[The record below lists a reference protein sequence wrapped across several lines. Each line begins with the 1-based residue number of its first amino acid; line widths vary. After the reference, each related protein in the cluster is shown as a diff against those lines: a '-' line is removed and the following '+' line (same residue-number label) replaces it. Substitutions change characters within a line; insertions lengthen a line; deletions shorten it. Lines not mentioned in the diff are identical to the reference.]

1 MDLLEA
7 AMLQFGITP
16 KVKAIKPKKKKEAKK

>member
-7 AMLQFGITP
+7 AMLQFGVTP
-16 KVKAIKPKKKKEAKK
+16 KVKAKPKKKKEAKK

>member
-7 AMLQFGITP
+7 AKLQFGITP
-16 KVKAIKPKKKKEAKK
+16 KVKAKPKKKKEAKK